1 MREVVRFGVSVEAD
15 LLELFDAY
23 CKRKGFNN
31 RSDALRQCI
40 RKELQ
45 EDTLDNTEA
54 HVSGVLSLIYDH
66 HNSDLPRKLTALQ
79 HEVHDLVMTSIHVHL
94 DRLHCLE
101 VMILKGPNSKV
112 KDLANKLSS
121 VRGVLQGDLSINCVE
136 ALTSQEPHTH

>member
-1 MREVVRFGVSVEAD
+1 MKEVVRFGVSVEAD

-23 CKRKGFNN
+23 CKRKGFHN

-45 EDTLDNTEA
+45 EDTLNSA
-54 HVSGVLSLIYDH
+54 GAQVSGVLSLIYDH

-94 DRLHCLE
+94 DRHHCLE
-101 VMILKGPNSKV
+101 VMILKGQNSKV
-112 KDLANKLSS
+112 KELANKLSS
-121 VRGVLQGDLSINCVE
+121 VRGVLQGDLSISSVE
-136 ALTSQEPHTH
+136 GLPPQETHEH

>member
-1 MREVVRFGVSVEAD
+1 MKEVVRFGVSVEAD

-23 CKRKGFNN
+23 CKKKGFHN

-45 EDTLDNTEA
+45 EDALNDTDTQ
-54 HVSGVLSLIYDH
+54 VSGVLSLIYDH

-79 HEVHDLVMTSIHVHL
+79 HEVHDTVMTSIHVHL
-94 DRLHCLE
+94 DRHHCLE

-121 VRGVLQGDLSINCVE
+121 VRGVLQGDLSISCVE
-136 ALTSQEPHTH
+136 ALSAQEIHKH

>member
-45 EDTLDNTEA
+45 EDTLDNTDA

-101 VMILKGPNSKV
+101 VMILKGQNSKV
-112 KDLANKLSS
+112 NDLANKLSS
-121 VRGVLQGDLSINCVE
+121 VRGVLQGDLSISCVE
-136 ALTSQEPHTH
+136 ALSPQEVHKH